1 MMSTYVTAFHFRLL
15 GVQPFVPRLHRT
27 VVRGLR
33 NYDSITICHHFGDN
47 RHPVI
52 LLSLTNGS
60 VSRS

>member
-1 MMSTYVTAFHFRLL
+1 MSTYVTAFHFRLL

-33 NYDSITICHHFGDN
+33 NYDSITIRHHFGDN

-52 LLSLTNGS
+52 
-60 VSRS
+60 

>member
-1 MMSTYVTAFHFRLL
+1 MMFTYVTALEFRLL
-15 GVQPFVPRLHRT
+15 GVQPFVPRLPCP

-33 NYDSITICHHFGDN
+33 NYDSITIRHHFGDN

-60 VSRS
+60 VSWS